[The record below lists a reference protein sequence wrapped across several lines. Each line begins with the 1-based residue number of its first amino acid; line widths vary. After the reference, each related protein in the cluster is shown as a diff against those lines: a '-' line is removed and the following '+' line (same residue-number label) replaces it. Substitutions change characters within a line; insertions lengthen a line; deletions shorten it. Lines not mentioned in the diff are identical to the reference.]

1 MKHEELSQDGPTLP
15 ENKTKKK
22 VEEWVR
28 RQVDLL
34 INPAEHSCE
43 AVKGNCFALV
53 PATTAKDGI

>member
-1 MKHEELSQDGPTLP
+1 MKHEELSQDRRMLS
-15 ENKTKKK
+15 ENKKKK

-34 INPAEHSCE
+34 INPAEHFCE
-43 AVKGNCFALV
+43 AVKGNCFAVV

>member
-1 MKHEELSQDGPTLP
+1 MLS
-15 ENKTKKK
+15 ENKKKKK

-34 INPAEHSCE
+34 INPAEHFCE
-43 AVKGNCFALV
+43 AVKGNCFAFV